1 MALTLNLSGETTVSD
16 FFLGG
21 GGFVM
26 VACAEL
32 SKIPLATFF
41 VEASHRGKLLTLAF
55 LLLMSLPVDTRSVRR
70 AFRSLKTSRQIWRES
85 QFAGEPSR
93 LLKLGLGE
101 KRIFV

>member
-55 LLLMSLPVDTRSVRR
+55 LLLMSLPVRR

-85 QFAGEPSR
+85 QFAGEHSR